1 MIYTI
6 TNMKH
11 ETNDQFLDRIELE
24 RLEFE
29 GQNFKDL
36 KRAMRYDLGYQ
47 KQRLDQAIERA
58 NAS

>member
-1 MIYTI
+1 
-6 TNMKH
+6 MKH